1 MSMEVLVPVA
11 GILAVFAAM
20 LVVLKI
26 MRSKGLSF
34 TARVFTALGL
44 GVLLGLG
51 IQLLLGRDGDAA
63 TTALDWISIVGQ
75 GYIGLLKMLVMPLVF
90 VAIVGAFTRAEVT
103 EHFGRI
109 AFAVL
114 AVLLGTVTVAAVL
127 GWGATVLTGLA
138 HAGFLDAATPD
149 AAELSS
155 LASQQSEAASLTLP
169 QEILSFIPTNPF
181 ADLAGA
187 RSTST
192 IAVVIFSAILGV
204 AYLRLRDKDVEQ
216 ADFFKSLIDSLY
228 GIVMRIVAMVLG
240 LTPYGILALI
250 AKVMAAS
257 DYRAIL
263 GLGKFVLV
271 SYGALL
277 AVLCVRAVTLPGA
290 GEGLAFYLMPDF
302 GKMIEN
308 GFGDAVY
315 AAMGQA
321 FFTLSIGA
329 SGMAIFGSYIGR
341 DRRLTGEAMSVAGL
355 STMIS
360 LLAGL
365 IIFPACFAF
374 GVSPD
379 SGPNLVFVTLP
390 SVFNQMWLGQLWG
403 TLFFIFMSFAALS
416 TVIGVFENIIAFTMD
431 QWNVSR
437 RRAVLINAVG
447 IIVLSIPCV
456 LGFNLWSGF
465 QVPGIGDIQ
474 SLEDFI
480 VSNNVLPLGG
490 LFYVI
495 FCTSRYGW
503 GWKNFVREADEGRG
517 IKFASWSYAW
527 IKYGIPVLMVIIF
540 IMGYVPKF
548 QIWLGLA

>member
-1 MSMEVLVPVA
+1 MSNEQNAPAPASGAEAPGTGQPREKFASRIGFILISA
-11 GILAVFAAM
+11 GCAI
-20 LVVLKI
+20 
-26 MRSKGLSF
+26 
-34 TARVFTALGL
+34 GL
-44 GVLLGLG
+44 GNVWRFPYVTGEYGGAAFVLL
-51 IQLLLGRDGDAA
+51 
-63 TTALDWISIVGQ
+63 
-75 GYIGLLKMLVMPLVF
+75 YLVF
-90 VAIVGAFTRAEVT
+90 
-103 EHFGRI
+103 
-109 AFAVL
+109 L
-114 AVLLGTVTVAAVL
+114 
-127 GWGATVLTGLA
+127 
-138 HAGFLDAATPD
+138 
-149 AAELSS
+149 
-155 LASQQSEAASLTLP
+155 
-169 QEILSFIPTNPF
+169 
-181 ADLAGA
+181 
-187 RSTST
+187 
-192 IAVVIFSAILGV
+192 
-204 AYLRLRDKDVEQ
+204 
-216 ADFFKSLIDSLY
+216 
-228 GIVMRIVAMVLG
+228 
-240 LTPYGILALI
+240 
-250 AKVMAAS
+250 
-257 DYRAIL
+257 AIL
-263 GLGKFVLV
+263 GLPILVMEFAVGRASQKSCARSFNILEPRGTKWHLYKWFAFAGNYILMMFYTTVAGWMVAYAFKTATGELNGVAPEATGAVFSALQADPIQMLLWMLFICAIGFGICGMGLQNGVERITKVMMACLFV
-271 SYGALL
+271 AIIIL
-277 AVLCVRAVTLPGA
+277 AVNSVLLQGA
-290 GEGLAFYLMPDF
+290 DAGLKFYLMPDF

-456 LGFNLWSGF
+456 LGFNLWSDF